1 MKDTCEEEE
10 ASRAIK
16 HVEWQEQYDEEELRG
31 KQNISLSAKN
41 GRWKGKTRE
50 NREEKTSICKN
61 LTISTFRGRSSVNA
75 L

>member
-16 HVEWQEQYDEEELRG
+16 HVEWQEQYDEEELQG
-31 KQNISLSAKN
+31 KQNISLCMKN
-41 GRWKGKTRE
+41 WRSRE
-50 NREEKTSICKN
+50 KQENFFLKKKVFVRI
-61 LTISTFRGRSSVNA
+61 LQSTHSEGEV